1 MLSST
6 EGAAVESTWESRDLP
21 VLDAIVRLLDQG
33 SFSVSVRDVVT
44 ETGLDTTT
52 VDRAITALEG
62 PFVVEYEQFATGGDP
77 NPWSVR
83 QVTAAARQAV
93 GQWPTPESLT
103 ARVAQGF
110 SDAADREPDAERKTK
125 LRQVADFLGNTG
137 KDVAAEVL
145 AKVILRPTGMG

>member
-1 MLSST
+1 
-6 EGAAVESTWESRDLP
+6 VESTWESRDLP

-33 SFSVSVRDVVT
+33 SFSVSVRDVAS
-44 ETGLDTTT
+44 ETGLAPET
-52 VDRAITALEG
+52 VDRAIAALEG
-62 PFVVEYEQFATGGDP
+62 PFVVEYEQFATDGDP

-93 GQWPTPESLT
+93 GQWPTAESLA

-110 SDAADREPDAERKTK
+110 SDAADHEPDAERKSR
-125 LRQVADFLGNTG
+125 LRQVADFIGSTG